1 MKEVAE
7 EVEVDGERRR
17 RRDGGGGGGGDN
29 FIEIKEKKILM
40 DFYLFCIPFILL
52 FSFLLL
58 LVLLPH

>member
-17 RRDGGGGGGGDN
+17 RRDDGGGGDN